1 MQKLLAA
8 INKDLKILFRDK
20 AGLAVMFAMPILL
33 VVVISSIQNSSFK
46 LVNENKV
53 PLLLVNADRAE
64 VSMQFVE
71 ALQKIGMFKINYT
84 DSVIAVVSKSMYDS
98 DAMVA
103 VVIPQGF
110 SEHIATKA
118 NRITHQA
125 LQSLGMATAAASD
138 SMPAAAAVTSTTLEM
153 VYNPVMEESFRLSVI
168 GALQSAQ
175 QFTENRQ
182 VLQALYKQLSNKKL
196 PDSLEQQ
203 ILASKSNVVQFPVA
217 KDGSRAIPN
226 TSQHN
231 VPAWTIFAMFFI
243 VVTLST
249 NIVKEKVS
257 GSFIRLKTLPTNY
270 AWLLL
275 AKQITFVLVT
285 MLQALVIFSIGYGI
299 FPHLGLPALNFP
311 TNKIGLIVVTFFCGW
326 SAVSYGLLVG
336 VFAKTMEQAIGFG
349 AVSVVILAAIGGVI
363 VPAFAMPEALQMV
376 MKMSPLHWCIE
387 AYYVMFLHGGG
398 VKSVLMSIIP
408 LLFFIIAMQL
418 VSWVKLKSQ
427 NFV

>member
-1 MQKLLAA
+1 MQKLIAA
-8 INKDLKILFRDK
+8 ILKDCKILFRDK

-53 PLLLVNADRAE
+53 PMFLVNNDGQA
-64 VSMQFVE
+64 VSLQFIE
-71 ALQKIGMFKINYT
+71 GLKQIGMFEIFQNDT
-84 DSVIAVVSKSMYDS
+84 VVNRADVSKVMYEK

-103 VVIPQGF
+103 VVIPKGF
-110 SEHIATKA
+110 SENISAKA
-118 NRITHQA
+118 SKITSEA
-125 LQSLGMATAAASD
+125 LQALGMASEESETKVSTIKQV
-138 SMPAAAAVTSTTLEM
+138 PALEM

-168 GALQSAQ
+168 GALQSTQ
-175 QFTENRQ
+175 QFTENKQ

-196 PDSLEQQ
+196 PDSLEQK
-203 ILASKSNVVQFPVA
+203 ILASKSQIEQFPVA

-270 AWLLL
+270 AILLL

-285 MLQALVIFSIGYGI
+285 MLQALVIFSIGYYV
-299 FPHLGLPALNFP
+299 FPHIGLPALNFP
-311 TNKIGLIVVTFFCGW
+311 TNKTGLVLVTFFCGW

-336 VFAKTMEQAIGFG
+336 VFSKTMEQAIGFG

-363 VPAFAMPEALQMV
+363 VPAFAMPETLKLL
-376 MKMSPLHWCIE
+376 MKISPLHWCIE
-387 AYYVMFLHGGG
+387 SYYVFFLQNGS
-398 VKSVLMSIIP
+398 VKNIIMSIFP
-408 LLFFIIAMQL
+408 LLLFIIAMQI
-418 VSWVKLKSQ
+418 VSWAKLKKE

>member
-1 MQKLLAA
+1 MQKLIAA
-8 INKDLKILFRDK
+8 ILKDFKILFRDK

-53 PLLLVNADRAE
+53 PMLLVNKDGQA
-64 VSMQFVE
+64 VSLQFIE
-71 ALQKIGMFKINYT
+71 GLKQIGMFEIFQSDTANNST
-84 DSVIAVVSKSMYDS
+84 DVSKLMYGK

-103 VVIPQGF
+103 VVIPKGF
-110 SEHIATKA
+110 SENISIKA
-118 NRITHQA
+118 SKVTSEA
-125 LQSLGMATAAASD
+125 LQALGMATEENATKIAIIQQV
-138 SMPAAAAVTSTTLEM
+138 PTLEM

-168 GALQSAQ
+168 GALQSTQ
-175 QFTENRQ
+175 QFTENKE

-196 PDSLEQQ
+196 PDSLEQK
-203 ILASKSNVVQFPVA
+203 ILASKSPIQQFPVA
-217 KDGSRAIPN
+217 KDGSRSIPN

-270 AWLLL
+270 ALLLL
-275 AKQITFVLVT
+275 AKQITFVMVT
-285 MLQALVIFSIGYGI
+285 MLQAFVIFSIGYYI
-299 FPHLGLPALNFP
+299 FPYIGLPAINFP
-311 TNKIGLIVVTFFCGW
+311 STQIGLFAVTFFCGW

-336 VFAKTMEQAIGFG
+336 VFSKTMEQAIGFG

-363 VPAFAMPEALQMV
+363 VPAFAMPETLKLI
-376 MKMSPLHWCIE
+376 MKVSPLHWCIE
-387 AYYVMFLHGGG
+387 AYYVVFLQNGGF
-398 VKSVLMSIIP
+398 KSTLFSIIP
-408 LLFFIIAMQL
+408 LLLFIIVMQM
-418 VSWVKLKSQ
+418 VSWLKLKKE
-427 NFV
+427 NFL